1 MFLFCLL
8 ACQTPKEDGPEL
20 IVQIR
25 PENPNGQDTL
35 TIELQSPG
43 QLTLDNPSV
52 QWLKNGSPY
61 NNPTE
66 TLDPSH
72 TQKGDEWSVN
82 VLVQTNNESLKA
94 SSEAVTILNTPPTI
108 QQVELSPVDAVAGID
123 SLNCT
128 VLASDP
134 DTDLIDIT
142 YNWFFNSESF
152 SASDSE
158 IPAAVTEAGEWVCQV
173 SVSDGTDE
181 VEESSNTAM
190 VVQGEPLDG
199 PLISNGGFELADFT
213 GWTVEGPCEVV
224 DILDYLQPAEGEWFA
239 FGGEQDHCT
248 LTQNIN
254 LRAFGFDDERIDNG
268 QLRVELSS
276 ILANFDVA
284 DDFDD
289 QVTAMVIFDDG
300 FGSELGRI
308 ETLIAGS
315 GQWMLREAE
324 RLIPP
329 NTRALQFRIEGEL
342 RMDNINHSHI
352 DDVQLEISETSE
364 RTPIFTKAPML
375 QDYRVD
381 AMTIVWETDS
391 ADHTPYVEWG
401 QSGNLD
407 SVHYNIR
414 SIWVTESHVV
424 HVAEIEG
431 LEMDTAYDYR
441 VCGADRCSDEATFK
455 TAPPSTSPVR
465 IAWMADNQ
473 EGDHRFRTHLEHIDS
488 HEPDLLFVAGDLL
501 QYGDELVEWNTK
513 WWDPLQTNSFAQY
526 TPTLIARGN
535 HDREHPFAYAYTH
548 MPENG
553 AWYQFQYGS
562 VFAVVLNTHAPANN
576 QNPNRDQLVYL
587 TQALSSPQA
596 QAADFRVVTF
606 HQSPYTNATQHNTT
620 GCESCRQW
628 WVPVFEDY
636 GVDLVISGHFHSY
649 QRGEQNGV
657 TYVIVAGGGSALLID
672 TFDNWDFMTVQQT
685 WMYSIMD
692 VVDGQMTWE
701 TYNLQDE
708 LIDAFQLTAR

>member
-1 MFLFCLL
+1 MYKR
-8 ACQTPKEDGPEL
+8 QEL
-20 IVQIR
+20 
-25 PENPNGQDTL
+25 G
-35 TIELQSPG
+35 
-43 QLTLDNPSV
+43 
-52 QWLKNGSPY
+52 
-61 NNPTE
+61 
-66 TLDPSH
+66 
-72 TQKGDEWSVN
+72 
-82 VLVQTNNESLKA
+82 
-94 SSEAVTILNTPPTI
+94 
-108 QQVELSPVDAVAGID
+108 
-123 SLNCT
+123 
-128 VLASDP
+128 
-134 DTDLIDIT
+134 
-142 YNWFFNSESF
+142 
-152 SASDSE
+152 
-158 IPAAVTEAGEWVCQV
+158 
-173 SVSDGTDE
+173 
-181 VEESSNTAM
+181 
-190 VVQGEPLDG
+190 
-199 PLISNGGFELADFT
+199 DFT

-224 DILDYLQPAEGEWFA
+224 DILDYLQPYEGEWFA

-248 LTQNIN
+248 LTQDIN
-254 LRAFGFDDERIDNG
+254 LRAFGFDDAQIDNG

-276 ILANFDVA
+276 ILANFDVS

-300 FGSELGRI
+300 FGTELGRI

-315 GQWMLREAE
+315 GQWMVREAE

-329 NTRALQFRIEGEL
+329 ETRALQLRIEGEL

-352 DDVQLEISETSE
+352 DDVQLQVSETSE

-401 QSGNLD
+401 PNGNMNA
-407 SVHYNIR
+407 VHRNIR

-431 LEMDTAYDYR
+431 LEMDTTYDYR
-441 VCGADRCSDEATFK
+441 VCGADRCSDQASFK
-455 TAPPSTSPVR
+455 TAPPSSAPVR

-473 EGDHRFRTHLEHIDS
+473 EGDHRFRTHLEHIDT

-513 WWDPLQTNSFAQY
+513 WWDPLQTNNFAQY

-553 AWYQFQYGS
+553 AWYKFQYGS
-562 VFAVVLNTHAPANN
+562 VFVVVLNTHAPANN

-657 TYVIVAGGGSALLID
+657 TYVIVAGGGSALLVD

-685 WMYSIMD
+685 WMYSMMD
-692 VVDGQMTWE
+692 VVDGQLTWE